1 MSYKFEDS
9 EIDLEQAI
17 KASMQDDPRGEGPL
31 PPRPQQGTRTTR
43 QSQFVGPLDPGL
55 DYARPQPAALR
66 DADARGRSSEG
77 AGPSQ
82 RARSHSAQLSEGAGP
97 SLRRAASHS
106 TQLSEDSDCGATHG
120 AAAGNTAH
128 GGACAG
134 ANAADA
140 AAAGDAAW
148 RAANAEGNAH
158 ARGGNSTGMGLS
170 GAGRGVWGVGLSSAG
185 PCEANSG
192 KARGGRGLGLH
203 DHAGVNWAAGQALP
217 YSGGGGAATAEL
229 PTGAQYAAKAAADGA
244 NGHAAPRN
252 GQERQEQVSSK
263 QNGVCALDVGLSV
276 SAS

>member
-1 MSYKFEDS
+1 MQVSYKFEDS
-9 EIDLEQAI
+9 EIDLERAI

-66 DADARGRSSEG
+66 DADARGRGSEG

-82 RARSHSAQLSEGAGP
+82 RARSHSAQLSEDAGP

-120 AAAGNTAH
+120 AAAGSTAH
-128 GGACAG
+128 GGACAD

-148 RAANAEGNAH
+148 RAANAEGNGH
-158 ARGGNSTGMGLS
+158 ARGGNSTGMGPS
-170 GAGRGVWGVGLSSAG
+170 GAG
-185 PCEANSG
+185 PCEADSG
-192 KARGGRGLGLH
+192 EARGGRGLGSH
-203 DHAGVNWAAGQALP
+203 DHAGVNGAGKALP
-217 YSGGGGAATAEL
+217 YSDGGAATAEL
-229 PTGAQYAAKAAADGA
+229 PTGTQYVAKAAADGT

-252 GQERQEQVSSK
+252 GQERQDQVSSK